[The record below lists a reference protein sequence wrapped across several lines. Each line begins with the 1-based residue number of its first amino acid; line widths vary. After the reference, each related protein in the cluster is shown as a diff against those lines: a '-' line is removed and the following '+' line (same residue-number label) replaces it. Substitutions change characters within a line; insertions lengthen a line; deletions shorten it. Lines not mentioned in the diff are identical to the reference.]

1 MRDFVHL
8 HLHSEYSLLDGACR
22 IKDIPKAV
30 REAGQDTVAITDHG
44 SLFGAVDFFRA
55 CEKEGIKAII
65 GSEVYVAPD
74 SRLKKEGKKDSSGN
88 HLILLAKNEEG
99 YRNLCKIVSDA
110 YVNGFYVK
118 PRTDNEMLERHAGG
132 LIALS
137 ACLAGYIPRQI
148 AAGNYAEAERY
159 ALYLRRLFGE
169 GNFYLEV
176 QEHGIREQTI
186 VNQGIFAISEKT
198 GIPVVCTND
207 VHYLKK
213 EDAYTQKVLTCIQ
226 TNSLVAEGSPL
237 GFETDEF
244 WLKSGEDMAS
254 LFPSHP
260 EAIENTRRIADACSY
275 RFEFG
280 KLKLPTFDTGSETP
294 AGMLRRFAERGLE
307 RRVADGSV
315 DLSLHPR
322 EAYTERIEHELSI
335 IEKMGFCE
343 YFLIVRD
350 FVVWAKEQG
359 IPVGP
364 GRGSG
369 AGSLVSYLIGITE
382 VDSLVYGLLFERFL
396 NPERVSMPDFDI
408 DICQI
413 RREEVLRYVNEKY
426 GEDHVSQIIAFD
438 TLAARAAIR
447 DVGRALG
454 VSYAE
459 VDEVAKAIPRMMNV
473 SFDDVLQ
480 AKDFADLYRSSATV
494 KQMVDI
500 AASLEGMPRHAS
512 THAAGVVITDRPV
525 TDYLPVAKNGDTI
538 VTQYEKDNVEALGLV
553 KIDFLGLR
561 YLTIIRSAEDMIR
574 EDEPDFDVSLVPQ
587 NDKKALRLIAE
598 GRTSGIFQLESAGM
612 KQVLTRLAP
621 ETLDDVIAAIALYRP
636 GPMESIPRY
645 IECRH
650 HPEKVTYRH
659 PALGEILGS
668 THGCIVYQEQVMQIF
683 RKLAGYSYGQADIV
697 RRAMSKKKTDVME
710 AEGRKFVERAVAN
723 GVDRAA
729 AEDIY
734 ADMANFAKYAFNKS
748 HAVCYGIT
756 AYRTAYLKAHYTRY
770 YMAALLSSVLGDFSS
785 TAAYIAEC
793 GKYGIPV
800 LAPDINES
808 GVGFTVSGKGIRF
821 GLLAV
826 KGIGASLVQAIVSE
840 RKKKRFADFEDFLD
854 RMIAAGIGLNKKQL
868 EMLIK
873 CGAFD
878 SLGIYRSRLI
888 ASYERLLDLKSD
900 KSRRSM
906 TGQLDLFSS
915 YEELNTEKFR
925 YPEIPEYSPRE
936 KLAMEKE
943 SSGMY
948 FSGHIMDEYTEAEK
962 NTPHVEISEILNAEG
977 EKENEK
983 RTVSVMGIVGKVTEK
998 ITRKGDTMAF
1008 LQLEDRYA
1016 EIEAIL
1022 FPKLYERCRSLIRP
1036 DNALL
1041 LTGEISEKEN
1051 EQPKLLVDT
1060 VTPLTRNAQ
1069 KTAAPSPAPGAPSA
1083 VPPSFGGA
1091 AAMMYRAVMA
1101 RAQKPVTIAQTQS
1114 PPPPRAPEKPL
1125 SPVPAEQKEKLPEKL
1140 CLRVP
1145 GMDSLAAKKA
1155 ENLVE
1160 IFCGETRVLFYD
1172 SVEKRYHAVQNY
1184 GADVSPVLLR
1194 ELTELLGRDNVVVI
1208 YQSE

>member
-22 IKDIPKAV
+22 IKNIPKAAK
-30 REAGQDTVAITDHG
+30 EAGQDAVAITDHG

-55 CEKEGIKAII
+55 CEAEGVKPII

-74 SRLKKEGKKDSSGN
+74 SRLKKEGKKDSSGH

-118 PRTDNEMLERHAGG
+118 PRTDNAMLERHAEG

-148 AAGNYAEAERY
+148 AAGNFEEAERY
-159 ALYLRRLFGE
+159 ALYLRRVFGE
-169 GNFYLEV
+169 ENFYLEV
-176 QEHGIREQTI
+176 QDHRIPEQAA
-186 VNQGIFAISEKT
+186 VNQGIFAIAEKT

-207 VHYLKK
+207 VHYLRK

-244 WLKSGEDMAS
+244 WFKTGDDMA
-254 LFPSHP
+254 LMFPSHP
-260 EAIENTRRIADACSY
+260 EVLENTRRIADACSY

-280 KLKLPTFDTGSETP
+280 KLKLPTFDTGAETP
-294 AGMLRRFAERGLE
+294 AGMLRRFAEEGLE
-307 RRVADGSV
+307 RRAAEGSI
-315 DLSLHPR
+315 DFSLHPR
-322 EAYTERIEHELSI
+322 EAYAERIEHELSI

-350 FVVWAKEQG
+350 FVVWAKKQG

-438 TLAARAAIR
+438 TLAPRAAIR

-459 VDEVAKAIPRMMNV
+459 VDEVAKAIPQMMKV
-473 SFDDVLQ
+473 SLDDVMQ
-480 AKDFADLYRSSATV
+480 AKEFSDLYRSSATV

-561 YLTIIRSAEDMIR
+561 YLTIIRTAEDMIR
-574 EDEPDFDVSLVPQ
+574 ADEPDFDVSLVPE

-612 KQVLTRLAP
+612 KQVLVRLAP

-650 HPEKVTYRH
+650 HPEKVSYRH
-659 PALGEILGS
+659 PALKEILGS

-683 RKLAGYSYGQADIV
+683 RRLAGYSYGQADIV

-710 AEGRKFVERAVAN
+710 REGQNFVERAVEN

-756 AYRTAYLKAHYTRY
+756 AYRTAYLKAHYTKY
-770 YMAALLSSVLGDFSS
+770 YMAALLSSVLGDFPS
-785 TAAYIAEC
+785 TAAYISEC

-826 KGIGASLVQAIVSE
+826 KGIGASLVQSIVEE
-840 RKKKRFADFEDFLD
+840 RNKKRFAGFEDFLD
-854 RMIAAGIGLNKKQL
+854 RMIAAGVSLNKKQL

-878 SLGIYRSRLI
+878 SLGVYRSRLI
-888 ASYERLLDLKSD
+888 ASYETLLDQKND
-900 KSRRSM
+900 AGRRG
-906 TGQLDLFSS
+906 TAGQLDLFSS
-915 YEELNTEKFR
+915 YEELAPAVFR
-925 YPEIPEYSPRE
+925 YPEIPEYSARE

-948 FSGHIMDEYTEAEK
+948 FSGHLLDEYSEAEGSVE
-962 NTPHVEISEILNAEG
+962 HVEISEILNGDG
-977 EKENEK
+977 ERGNDR
-983 RTVSVMGIVGKVTEK
+983 RTVSVLGIVAKVTEK
-998 ITRKGDTMAF
+998 ITKKGDAMAF
-1008 LQLEDRYA
+1008 LQFEDRYA
-1016 EIEAIL
+1016 EIEAMI

-1036 DNALL
+1036 ESALL
-1041 LTGEISEKEN
+1041 LTGEICEKEN
-1051 EQPKLLVDT
+1051 EQPKLLVNA
-1060 VTPLTRNAQ
+1060 VTPLSRNAKE
-1069 KTAAPSPAPGAPSA
+1069 KTNAPFSAGGAGMI
-1083 VPPSFGGA
+1083 PPSFGGA
-1091 AAMMYRAVMA
+1091 SAMMYRAVMA
-1101 RAQKPVTIAQTQS
+1101 RAQKPVTLAQAE
-1114 PPPPRAPEKPL
+1114 APA
-1125 SPVPAEQKEKLPEKL
+1125 PVRRPDAPAPQKEKIPEKL

-1145 GMDSLAAKKA
+1145 GIDSPAAKKA
-1155 ENLVE
+1155 KNLVE
-1160 IFCGETRVLFYD
+1160 IFCGGTRVLFYD
-1172 SVEKRYHAVQNY
+1172 SLEKRYHAVKNY
-1184 GADVSPVLLR
+1184 GADLDPVLLR
-1194 ELTELLGRDNVVVI
+1194 ELTALLGRDNVVVL